1 MQAVSLPRKG
11 QRGGKDTR
19 KYDYRRRNFSFVSTS
34 KVSLARDSCE
44 VLEASRVRPEKAF
57 GIAFW
62 EYQTPK

>member
-1 MQAVSLPRKG
+1 M
-11 QRGGKDTR
+11 
-19 KYDYRRRNFSFVSTS
+19 YDYRRRNFSFVSTS

-44 VLEASRVRPEKAF
+44 VIEASRVRPEKAF